1 MITEPRGLIDIP
13 PIMMEIFVN
22 IHRIDITGARP
33 VIKER
38 SGYNENDGAIVP
50 FVHPKKLEA

>member
-1 MITEPRGLIDIP
+1 
-13 PIMMEIFVN
+13 MMEIFVN

-38 SGYNENDGAIVP
+38 SGYNENDGAIDAFEP
-50 FVHPKKLEA
+50 SEKA